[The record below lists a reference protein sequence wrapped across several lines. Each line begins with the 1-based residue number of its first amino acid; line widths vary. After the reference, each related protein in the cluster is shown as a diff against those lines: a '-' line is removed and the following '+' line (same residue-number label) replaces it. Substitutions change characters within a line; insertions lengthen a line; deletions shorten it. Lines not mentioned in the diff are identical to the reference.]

1 MITGDNTLTGSNIS
15 YKCSIS
21 DKKKG
26 LIIVDFVNK
35 KLIEENF
42 IFHDYDNTKDFPADK
57 PLASHLLKMTISL
70 TIKPSQSHLLNMTI
84 SLTINPSQSHLLK
97 MTSGKV
103 VCQKTNATLKDLL

>member
-57 PLASHLLKMTISL
+57 PLAESFIEDDNFPDDKAIAESF
-70 TIKPSQSHLLNMTI
+70 IEYDNFPDDKPIAESFIEDDIRKSSM
-84 SLTINPSQSHLLK
+84 S
-97 MTSGKV
+97 
-103 VCQKTNATLKDLL
+103 KD

>member
-1 MITGDNTLTGSNIS
+1 LKSAKIGCVMITGDNTLTGSNIS

-21 DKKKG
+21 DKNKG

-57 PLASHLLKMTISL
+57 PIAESYIEDDIRKSSMSKDYRNSKRSSL
-70 TIKPSQSHLLNMTI
+70 REAAQTEEF
-84 SLTINPSQSHLLK
+84 
-97 MTSGKV
+97 
-103 VCQKTNATLKDLL
+103 